1 MTATIPA
8 PRNLANA
15 AAERP
20 TGPEP
25 WTTTMSPMAKP
36 LRSTVAKP
44 VNRPQ
49 PPPITTS
56 ALSPS
61 GSLITRTP
69 GFM

>member
-1 MTATIPA
+1 
-8 PRNLANA
+8 
-15 AAERP
+15 
-20 TGPEP
+20 
-25 WTTTMSPMAKP
+25 MAKP